1 MAGLADHPQEV
12 DSHEGMD
19 VRLKQREEAGLSNF
33 SELRAHSLQR
43 PVPLGRLLLQR
54 LEPVLVP
61 LVRWEGPESLRL
73 VGRSLKIG
81 VPETFIVMEVSN
93 THIGS
98 PSSENDGLDD
108 PFHWTFCRFS
118 WPRYPASR
126 GSGGRSFSPDI
137 SIEEGCKWRVS
148 ESDVHIFIVIGRKK
162 LPDHKSLP
170 IGVDT

>member
-54 LEPVLVP
+54 LEPVLV
-61 LVRWEGPESLRL
+61 LL
-73 VGRSLKIG
+73 VGRSLNIG
-81 VPETFIVMEVSN
+81 IPEKFIVMEVSN

-98 PSSENDGLDD
+98 PSFENDGLDD
-108 PFHWTFCRFS
+108 PFHLAFCRFS